1 MAGRKGMI
9 SEVTGVLLA
18 GGKSRRMGE
27 DKRYLLVGERTLLE
41 RSLEILQTVFQHVVI
56 VIAQDSAPL
65 EQVASPVI
73 RDLIPDCGSLGGLY
87 TGLKQA
93 STDHVFVVGC
103 DMPFLNPVVIRHFVN
118 LKTQADIVMAKLSNG
133 LHPMHAV
140 YGKPCLP
147 SLEQMI
153 AARNLKIQDLASQPA
168 LRVRLVTAAD
178 LVAIDP
184 TARSFHNVN
193 TPADLEAARSF
204 TQQPGQPRFR
214 S

>member
-1 MAGRKGMI
+1 MAGRKDMI

-18 GGKSRRMGE
+18 GGKSQRMGE

-41 RSLEILQTVFQHVVI
+41 RCLETLQTVFQHVVI

-65 EQVASPVI
+65 ERVTSPVI

-93 STDHVFVVGC
+93 STEHVFVVAC
-103 DMPFLNPVVIRHFVN
+103 DMPFLNPHVIRHFVN
-118 LKTQADIVMAKLSNG
+118 LRAQADIVIAKLSNG

-153 AARNLKIQDLASQPA
+153 AVRNFKIQDLASQPA
-168 LRVRLVTAAD
+168 LRVRVVTPAD
-178 LVAIDP
+178 LAAIDP
-184 TARSFHNVN
+184 SARSFHNVN
-193 TPADLEAARSF
+193 TPADLDAARSF
-204 TQQPGQPRFR
+204 TL
-214 S
+214 

>member
-1 MAGRKGMI
+1 MI

-27 DKRYLLVGERTLLE
+27 DKRHLLIGERTLLE
-41 RSLEILQTVFQHVVI
+41 RSLEILQTVFQQVVI

-65 EQVASPVI
+65 ENVACPVV

-87 TGLKQA
+87 TGLNQA
-93 STDHVFVVGC
+93 STEHVFVVAC
-103 DMPFLNPVVIRHFVN
+103 DMPFLNPLVIRHFVN
-118 LKTQADIVMAKLSNG
+118 LRMQADIVMAKLSNG

-147 SLEQMI
+147 FLEQMI
-153 AARNLKIQDLASQPA
+153 ATRNLKIQDLVGQSA
-168 LRVRLVTAAD
+168 LRIRFVTAGD
-178 LVAIDP
+178 LASLDP

-204 TQQPGQPRFR
+204 TARPDQPRDQ
-214 S
+214 

>member
-1 MAGRKGMI
+1 MSVMI

-27 DKRYLLVGERTLLE
+27 DKRYLLVGEQTLLE
-41 RSLEILQTVFQHVVI
+41 RSLEILQTVFQQVVI
-56 VIAQDSAPL
+56 VIAQDSTPL
-65 EQVASPVI
+65 ESVTCPVV

-93 STDHVFVVGC
+93 STHHVFVVAC
-103 DMPFLNPVVIRHFVN
+103 DMPFLNPLVIRHFVN
-118 LKTQADIVMAKLSNG
+118 LRVQADIVMAKLSNG

-147 SLEQMI
+147 LLEQMI
-153 AARNLKIQDLASQPA
+153 GVRNLKIQDLASQSA
-168 LRVRLVTAAD
+168 LRVQFVTVHDLAA
-178 LVAIDP
+178 LDP

-193 TPADLEAARSF
+193 TPADLEAARAFSARSR
-204 TQQPGQPRFR
+204 QPGHQ
-214 S
+214 